1 MREDMRMSV
10 DENVNTPDATDSST
24 VQAFENDTE
33 DWGVDWMSSSR
44 KIWDEEFS
52 PSANEQLAN
61 QRRYSRSRSGS
72 DAGGEM
78 NDGTMVNR
86 MVRWFNRRHF

>member
-1 MREDMRMSV
+1 MSV
-10 DENVNTPDATDSST
+10 DDYGNTQDATDSSSVET
-24 VQAFENDTE
+24 FEHDTE

-44 KIWDEEFS
+44 RIWDEEFS
-52 PSANEQLAN
+52 SSANEQLAN
-61 QRRYSRSRSGS
+61 QRRSSRSRSGL